1 MKRRILALLAII
13 SAVYCEDFRTCFKR
27 VSRRS
32 IGNYAPIAEYRRTAL
47 TMCTQHCIMAAGN
60 GPDGVTESEFSNTM
74 LYFRV
79 QFAKHSLM
87 MLRNNCANSSTMTGT
102 KEVFQIPAV
111 IHPIIG
117 IDIFYRT
124 SDMGECAGPMSGQHM
139 NPNFVKL
146 NHGKNDLKRT
156 LDKNANFKISDLP
169 NPTSDQFMQKTKAMA
184 APIMRMENMD
194 EVLRSKLR
202 GEDALVPMSQKDT
215 EESKKDFEKTE
226 EGPLRC
232 KTSSGYYVVV
242 GNEIVLPISG
252 GDVRVYNE
260 VEQGDCAKYC
270 SENKGPDGSA
280 INCRSLNYVP
290 SEKKCELY
298 GILAEPH
305 GSGKLLENEK
315 VIYAEKFCLP
325 DSPFECPNDE
335 IFILHVQKTLSKRRR
350 VATKTASSITDCLR
364 ECLEHDDCRSSVYTS
379 SSKKCDLHNVDVSS
393 GDYARDS
400 DRETVLIENGCRRQ
414 GVSPK
419 RKNRPSLSKILDTSS
434 SESSS
439 APTGGWSGCDYKING
454 ETVRVRTNDD
464 GDMETEV
471 C

>member
-1 MKRRILALLAII
+1 MKRPVLLLLYLFVV
-13 SAVYCEDFRTCFKR
+13 VYCEDFRSCFKR

-60 GPDGVTESEFSNTM
+60 GPEGGSICKAFTYEVEKQLCKLYDNDGH
-74 LYFRV
+74 
-79 QFAKHSLM
+79 K
-87 MLRNNCANSSTMTGT
+87 
-102 KEVFQIPAV
+102 IPAV

-146 NHGKNDLKRT
+146 NNGKNSLKNT
-156 LDKNANFKISDLP
+156 LDKSSNFKISDLP
-169 NPTSDQFMQKTKAMA
+169 NPVNDQFMQKTKAMA
-184 APIMRMENMD
+184 APMVKMEDMD

-215 EESKKDFEKTE
+215 EERKEFEKTD
-226 EGPLRC
+226 GPLKC

-270 SENKGPDGSA
+270 SENKGPDGSS
-280 INCRSLNYVP
+280 ISCRSLNYFPV
-290 SEKKCELY
+290 ERKCELY

-325 DSPFECPNDE
+325 ESPFVCQNDE
-335 IFILHVQKTLSKRRR
+335 IFILHVQKTISKLHQI
-350 VATKTASSITDCLR
+350 ATKSAGSITDCLR
-364 ECLEHDDCRSSVYTS
+364 VCLEHDDCRSSVYTS
-379 SSKKCDLHNVDVSS
+379 SSKKCYLHNVDVSS

-400 DRETVLIENGCRRQ
+400 DRETVLIENGCRRK
-414 GVSPK
+414 GVTPR
-419 RKNRPSLSKILDTSS
+419 RKNSPSLSTILDTSS
-434 SESSS
+434 SETSSS
-439 APTGGWSGCDYKING
+439 GSTGGWSGCDYKING

>member
-1 MKRRILALLAII
+1 
-13 SAVYCEDFRTCFKR
+13 
-27 VSRRS
+27 
-32 IGNYAPIAEYRRTAL
+32 
-47 TMCTQHCIMAAGN
+47 MCTQHCIMAAGN
-60 GPDGVTESEFSNTM
+60 GADGGSICNAFTYEVEKQLCK
-74 LYFRV
+74 LYDNDGH
-79 QFAKHSLM
+79 K
-87 MLRNNCANSSTMTGT
+87 
-102 KEVFQIPAV
+102 IPAV

-146 NHGKNDLKRT
+146 NHGKNDLKHSF
-156 LDKNANFKISDLP
+156 DKNKISDLP
-169 NPTSDQFMQKTKAMA
+169 SPISDQFMQKTKAMA
-184 APIMRMENMD
+184 APIVRMENMD

-202 GEDALVPMSQKDT
+202 GDDALVPMSQKDT
-215 EESKKDFEKTE
+215 EERKEFEQTDS
-226 EGPLRC
+226 PLKC

-280 INCRSLNYVP
+280 ISCRSLNYFPV
-290 SEKKCELY
+290 EKKCELY

-325 DSPFECPNDE
+325 ESPFDCQEDE

-350 VATKTASSITDCLR
+350 VATKSATSITDCLR
-364 ECLEHDDCRSSVYTS
+364 VCLEHEECRSSVYTS

-400 DRETVLIENGCRRQ
+400 DRETVLIENGCRRK
-414 GVSPK
+414 GMNPK
-419 RKNRPSLSKILDTSS
+419 RRNSPSLSTILDTSS
-434 SESSS
+434 SAERSSSS
-439 APTGGWSGCDYKING
+439 AGGWSGCDYKVNG

>member
-1 MKRRILALLAII
+1 MKRRLLLLFALFF
-13 SAVYCEDFRTCFKR
+13 SVFSEDFRGCFKR

-60 GPDGVTESEFSNTM
+60 GPDGGSICKAFTYEVEKQLCK
-74 LYFRV
+74 LYDNDGH
-79 QFAKHSLM
+79 K
-87 MLRNNCANSSTMTGT
+87 
-102 KEVFQIPAV
+102 IPAV

-124 SDMGECAGPMSGQHM
+124 SDMAECAGPMSGQHM

-146 NHGKNDLKRT
+146 NNGKNSLKNS
-156 LDKNANFKISDLP
+156 LDKHSNFKISDLP
-169 NPTSDQFMQKTKAMA
+169 NPSSDQFMQKTKAMA
-184 APIMRMENMD
+184 APIMRMEDMN
-194 EVLRSKLR
+194 EILRSKLK
-202 GEDALVPMSQKDT
+202 GEDALVPMSLKDT
-215 EESKKDFEKTE
+215 EERKEFEKTD
-226 EGPLRC
+226 GPLQC

-280 INCRSLNYVP
+280 ISCRSLNYFPV
-290 SEKKCELY
+290 ERKCELY

-325 DSPFECPNDE
+325 ESPFVCQNDE

-350 VATKTASSITDCLR
+350 VATKSANSITDCLR
-364 ECLEHDDCRSSVYTS
+364 VCLEHEDCRSSVYTS

-400 DRETVLIENGCRRQ
+400 DRETVLIENGCRRK
-414 GVSPK
+414 GVNPK
-419 RKNRPSLSKILDTSS
+419 RRNTPSLSSILDTSS
-434 SESSS
+434 ESSS
-439 APTGGWSGCDYKING
+439 TSTGGWSGCDYKVNG

>member
-1 MKRRILALLAII
+1 MERRLIFFLALLF
-13 SAVYCEDFRTCFKR
+13 AVNCEDFRACFKR

-60 GPDGVTESEFSNTM
+60 GPEGGSICKAFTYELDKQLCRLYDNDGH
-74 LYFRV
+74 
-79 QFAKHSLM
+79 K
-87 MLRNNCANSSTMTGT
+87 
-102 KEVFQIPAV
+102 IPAV
-111 IHPIIG
+111 IHPIMG
-117 IDIFYRT
+117 TDIFYRT

-146 NHGKNDLKRT
+146 NNGKNSLKSSV
-156 LDKNANFKISDLP
+156 DKNRNFKISDLP
-169 NPTSDQFMQKTKAMA
+169 SPTNDQFLQKAKAMSS
-184 APIMRMENMD
+184 PMVRMEDMD

-202 GEDALVPMSQKDT
+202 GEESLVPMSQKDT
-215 EESKKDFEKTE
+215 EEGKELDKTE
-226 EGPLRC
+226 NGPLKC

-252 GDVRVYNE
+252 GDVQVYNE

-270 SENKGPDGSA
+270 SENKGPDGST
-280 INCRSLNYVP
+280 INCRSLNYFPV
-290 SEKKCELY
+290 EKKCELY

-325 DSPFECPNDE
+325 ESPFVCQNDE

-350 VATKTASSITDCLR
+350 ITTKAASSITDCLR
-364 ECLEHDDCRSSVYTS
+364 KCLEQDDCRSSVYIS
-379 SSKKCDLHNVDVSS
+379 NSKKCELHNVDVST

-400 DRETVLIENGCRRQ
+400 DRETVLIENGCRRK
-414 GVSPK
+414 GVTPK
-419 RKNRPSLSKILDTSS
+419 RKDSPSLSSILDTSS
-434 SESSS
+434 SESESS
-439 APTGGWSGCDYKING
+439 SPSNGGWSECDYKING

-464 GDMETEV
+464 GEAW
-471 C
+471 